1 MELQNDFGMVDR
13 LMKKLIFNMFAL
25 QRDLTKKNAEI
36 ESLIAEVQ
44 TQAITDMLTGIYNP
58 GDFLR

>member
-1 MELQNDFGMVDR
+1 MVDR